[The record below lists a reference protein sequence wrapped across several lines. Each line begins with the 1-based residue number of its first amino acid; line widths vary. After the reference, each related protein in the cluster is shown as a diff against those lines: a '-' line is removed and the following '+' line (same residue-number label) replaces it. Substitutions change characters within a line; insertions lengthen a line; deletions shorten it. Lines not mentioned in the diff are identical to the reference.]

1 MIPSSSQ
8 VSVFMFGYREP
19 VGTLFF
25 QRNTFTFSYAK
36 GWMAHGFP
44 ISPSMPLENETF
56 YSHGLPPIFSDVA
69 PDRWGRKLI
78 ETKLRREG
86 HQGQV
91 LDQHYLL
98 QLSDCS
104 RMGALRFSFDNG
116 ETFID
121 TNDDIPP
128 VSSLPKFIHLTDAM
142 INGEQDDYSELISN
156 VSLGGARAKIMVKDS
171 DGKLAKLPQPNDMV
185 DVEGWEYVLIQLAR
199 EAGIQ
204 VVSAT
209 LHGDQKRHALLLARF
224 DRDGEQR
231 LHYMSAMTLLELR
244 DGDSSDASYVDLANA
259 MSASCD
265 DHDLSQLYRRMV
277 FNLMCGNVDDHLRNH
292 GFLYR
297 DGIWRL
303 APAFDMTLC
312 GSYGEQHQLHV
323 YDKNRPDMIE
333 TALDVHAYFQLEQ
346 DQALEITREVAVAVS
361 RWEQVAKRAEVRGI
375 ANQRGRLGWQDAI
388 RLTTA

>member
-1 MIPSSSQ
+1 
-8 VSVFMFGYREP
+8 MFGCRKQ
-19 VGTLFF
+19 VGTLFY

-36 GWMAHGFP
+36 GWMEHGFP
-44 ISPSMPLENETF
+44 ISPGMPLENETF
-56 YSHGLPPIFSDVA
+56 YSHGLPLIFSDVA

-78 ETKLRREG
+78 EKKLRREG

-98 QLSDCS
+98 HLSDSS

-116 ETFID
+116 ETFIGI
-121 TNDDIPP
+121 NDDIPP

-142 INGEQDDYSELISN
+142 INGEQDDYSDLISN

-171 DGKLAKLPQPNDMV
+171 DGSFKLAKLPQPNDMD
-185 DVEGWEYVLIQLAR
+185 DVEGWEYVLIQLAQ

-204 VVSAT
+204 TVSVT
-209 LHGDQKRHALLLARF
+209 LHGDRKRHALLLARF

-244 DGDSSDASYVDLANA
+244 DGDSGDASYVDLANA

-312 GSYGEQHQLHV
+312 GRYGEQHQLHV
-323 YDKNRPDMIE
+323 YDKNRPDIIE
-333 TALDVHAYFQLEQ
+333 TVLDVHAYFQLEQ
-346 DQALEITREVAVAVS
+346 DQALEIVRAVAVAVS
-361 RWEQVAKRAEVRGI
+361 RWEKVALRAEVRGI
-375 ANQRGRLGWQDAI
+375 ANQKDRFGWLDAI
-388 RLTTA
+388 HLTAI